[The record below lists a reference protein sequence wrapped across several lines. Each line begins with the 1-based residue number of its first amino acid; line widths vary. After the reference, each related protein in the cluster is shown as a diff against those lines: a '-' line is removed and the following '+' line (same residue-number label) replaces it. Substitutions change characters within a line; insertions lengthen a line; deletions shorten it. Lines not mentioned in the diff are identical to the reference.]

1 MGAATSLT
9 TFEAVKMSEPI
20 IPGPSAGPTRRSVV
34 LAGAAAWSVPAIV
47 TASAAPAFAASP
59 GPGAL
64 TIQPGATTVVDDIG
78 AFYPFRFAVFAIHV
92 GDAVPP
98 GQLSLTVSFTG
109 PEFFVNDPA
118 PSGWVGSISF
128 GPVPSPSTLTYF
140 NTGPITAGQLV
151 SFPDGE
157 YFDANGNNGTFTLTA
172 SAPGLT
178 SDSKTF
184 MVPAHRAAQ
193 PRSGRARPTD

>member
-1 MGAATSLT
+1 MERARDRDRVSGAGLR
-9 TFEAVKMSEPI
+9 SEPRS
-20 IPGPSAGPTRRSVV
+20 GSAHDPAWRDHGRRRYRRV
-34 LAGAAAWSVPAIV
+34 LPVPV
-47 TASAAPAFAASP
+47 RGLRHPCGRRRT
-59 GPGAL
+59 
-64 TIQPGATTVVDDIG
+64 
-78 AFYPFRFAVFAIHV
+78 
-92 GDAVPP
+92 P